1 MVRVLGS
8 SLLCGS
14 FVLNGGCSADKP
26 FNPSFALTYADAKA
40 VLREMK
46 RDPKPLQRPLIV
58 AGGVHDPGFIARNV
72 ARKFRA
78 VTSCDDRIIS
88 VSFFGPGRG
97 TFEACAKHLV
107 DAVEQ
112 AFPSDDPDLTVEV
125 DVVGFSMGGLVARHA
140 ADPNSPGQRLNIRRL
155 FTISSPHRGA
165 RLASLPTADQRTID
179 MRPGSAFLADLDSH
193 LPGADYELLAYTR
206 LGDMI
211 VGPENAS
218 PPGMLPWWV
227 ANAPFSPAHLA
238 AGTDPRILADIARRL
253 RNEAPFATTP
263 AAPLPDKGLTGDETP

>member
-1 MVRVLGS
+1 MVRVFGS
-8 SLLCGS
+8 ALLCGS
-14 FVLNGGCSADKP
+14 FALNGGCSADEP

-40 VLREMK
+40 VLRQMK

-58 AGGVHDPGFIARNV
+58 AGGVHDPGFIAPSV
-72 ARKFRA
+72 VRKLRA

-88 VSFFGPGRG
+88 VSFFGSELG
-97 TFEACAKHLV
+97 TFEACGKHLV

-112 AFPSDDPDLTVEV
+112 AFPSDDPNMTVQV
-125 DVVGFSMGGLVARHA
+125 DVVGFSMGGLVARLA
-140 ADPNSPGQRLNIRRL
+140 AGPNLPGKRLSIKRL

-165 RLASLPTADQRTID
+165 RLAGLPTADQRTID

-193 LPGADYELLAYTR
+193 FPGTEYELLAYTR

-218 PPGMLPWWV
+218 PPGMSPWWV
-227 ANAPFSPAHLA
+227 ANAPFSLAHLA
-238 AGTDPRILADIARRL
+238 ASTDPRILADIARRL
-253 RNEAPFATTP
+253 RNETPFATTP
-263 AAPLPDKGLTGDETP
+263 AAPLPDKEPAADENP

>member
-14 FVLNGGCSADKP
+14 FVLNGGCSADEP
-26 FNPSFALTYADAKA
+26 FNPSFALVYADAKA
-40 VLREMK
+40 VLREMQ

-58 AGGVHDPGFIARNV
+58 VGGVHDPGFIAPGV
-72 ARKFRA
+72 VRKLQA

-88 VSFFGPGRG
+88 VSFFGPGLS
-97 TFEACAKHLV
+97 TFEACGTHLV

-112 AFPSDDPDLTVEV
+112 AFPSPAPDITLQV
-125 DVVGFSMGGLVARHA
+125 DVVGFSLGRLVARLPA
-140 ADPNSPGQRLNIRRL
+140 VPNPPRPRLPSHL
-155 FTISSPHRGA
+155 PCPLPPPHRGA

-193 LPGADYELLAYTR
+193 LSEADYELLAYTR

-218 PPGMLPWWV
+218 PPGMSPWWV
-227 ANAPFSPAHLA
+227 ANAPFSLAHLA
-238 AGTDPRILADIARRL
+238 ASTDPRIIADIARRL
-253 RNEAPFATTP
+253 RNEPPFTTP
-263 AAPLPDKGLTGDETP
+263 PASPLPDKPLGDENP

>member
-1 MVRVLGS
+1 MARVLGS

-14 FVLNGGCSADKP
+14 FVLNGGCSADEP
-26 FNPSFALTYADAKA
+26 FNPSFALMYADAKA

-46 RDPKPLQRPLIV
+46 RDPKPLQRPVVV
-58 AGGVHDPGFIARNV
+58 AAGVHDPGFIAPSV
-72 ARKFRA
+72 VRKLRA

-88 VSFFGPGRG
+88 VSFFGPGLG
-97 TFEACAKHLV
+97 TFEACGKHLV
-107 DAVEQ
+107 DEIEQ

-140 ADPNSPGQRLNIRRL
+140 AGPNASGKRLRIKRL

-165 RLASLPTADQRTID
+165 RLARLPTADQRTID
-179 MRPGSAFLADLDSH
+179 MRTGSAFLADLDSH
-193 LPGADYELLAYTR
+193 LSEADYELLAYTR

-218 PPGMLPWWV
+218 PPGMSPWWV
-227 ANAPFSPAHLA
+227 ANAPFSLAHISA
-238 AGTDPRILADIARRL
+238 STDPRILADIARRL
-253 RNEAPFATTP
+253 SNEAPFATTP
-263 AAPLPDKGLTGDETP
+263 AQPLPDEARTADENP

>member
-1 MVRVLGS
+1 MARVLGS

-14 FVLNGGCSADKP
+14 FVLNGGCSADEP
-26 FNPSFALTYADAKA
+26 FNPSFALMYADAKA

-46 RDPKPLQRPLIV
+46 RDPKPLQRPVVV
-58 AGGVHDPGFIARNV
+58 AAGVHDPGFIAPSV
-72 ARKFRA
+72 VRKLRA

-88 VSFFGPGRG
+88 VSFFGPGLG
-97 TFEACAKHLV
+97 TFEACGKHLV
-107 DAVEQ
+107 DEIEQ

-140 ADPNSPGQRLNIRRL
+140 AGPNASGKRLRIKRL

-165 RLASLPTADQRTID
+165 RLARLPTADQRTID
-179 MRPGSAFLADLDSH
+179 MRTGSAFLADLDSH
-193 LPGADYELLAYTR
+193 LSEADYELLAYTR

-218 PPGMLPWWV
+218 PPGMSPWWV
-227 ANAPFSPAHLA
+227 ANAPFSLAHISA
-238 AGTDPRILADIARRL
+238 STDPRILADIARRL

-263 AAPLPDKGLTGDETP
+263 AQPLPDEARTADENP